1 MYRRDRPLAPAVG
14 YQAALAGNGKHN
26 LPNDN
31 HNERFSDLGSVRR
44 TGSDRPQQQSQTQPQ
59 PQPQPQ
65 RPSKPQPKS
74 PPKPPPKPSGEP
86 SIPGVS

>member
-1 MYRRDRPLAPAVG
+1 MANTTYQMVKSATPLSLSVTKANPEA
-14 YQAALAGNGKHN
+14 
-26 LPNDN
+26 DN